1 MGCYSSEKIA
11 PANLA
16 GGSVRCTVRGASLNR
31 SSMRADLFVYGT
43 LRRSETAHELLGPGA
58 IFVREALT
66 RPAYTLYQLGWYP
79 GLVEGGSTAVKGELW
94 SIRTESWPRLDRYEG
109 VPNDYVRERILLAD
123 GARAFAYLFI
133 GALGHAVPLPEGDWM
148 AR

>member
-1 MGCYSSEKIA
+1 
-11 PANLA
+11 
-16 GGSVRCTVRGASLNR
+16 
-31 SSMRADLFVYGT
+31 MRADLFVYGT
-43 LRRSETAHELLGPGA
+43 LRRSERAHALLGPDA

-66 RPAYTLYQLGWYP
+66 HPAYTLYQLGWYP

-94 SIRTESWPRLDRYEG
+94 SILAESWPRLDRYEG

-123 GARAFAYLFI
+123 GSRAFTYLFV
-133 GALGHAVPLPEGDWM
+133 GALVQAVPLPGGDWM